1 MRIGIIGG
9 TFNPIHVGHLSMMEE
24 VRKGLDIDK
33 MLIVPNANSHYKEGG
48 QISFESVSAMIDIA
62 IQKSFNYEIID
73 FERNPENIHYSLDT
87 LSKIKKRYKDNEKL
101 FFILGSDQ
109 FLHFETWH
117 QPEAIKELIN
127 IVVPIRTPYMTDIH
141 KWLLENRSFY
151 KSKTYQEKIFLKN
164 PSEKMIILYNLKKKI
179 AISSA
184 EIKTMFME
192 KKYNEVKKFLP
203 TGIFEYIFDN
213 KLYIS

>member
-1 MRIGIIGG
+1 
-9 TFNPIHVGHLSMMEE
+9 
-24 VRKGLDIDK
+24 
-33 MLIVPNANSHYKEGG
+33 
-48 QISFESVSAMIDIA
+48 
-62 IQKSFNYEIID
+62 
-73 FERNPENIHYSLDT
+73 
-87 LSKIKKRYKDNEKL
+87 
-101 FFILGSDQ
+101 
-109 FLHFETWH
+109 
-117 QPEAIKELIN
+117 
-127 IVVPIRTPYMTDIH
+127 MTDIH